1 MSDHGTFGGKM
12 CYFFQCGDGDCPEV
26 GYICVYMTLQ
36 HGIVI
41 LARMI
46 DMRF

>member
-1 MSDHGTFGGKM
+1 MSDHGTVWGNM
-12 CYFFQCGDGDCPEV
+12 HYFSQCEDGDCPEV
-26 GYICVYMTLQ
+26 RYISVYMTLQ
-36 HGIVI
+36 YGIVI